1 MSQIGLAAKASL
13 RTVNFDLE
21 SYLRTRTAAVD
32 RALDGYL
39 KRYAERSGTIW
50 KAMHYGLF
58 PRRQTH
64 SADFGA
70 GRRRAFCGAAQCA
83 DTVCLRGRNDSWL
96 FAHP

>member
-1 MSQIGLAAKASL
+1 MSQIGLAAKANL
-13 RTVNFDLE
+13 QTVNFDLD

-58 PRRQTH
+58 PGGKRIRPILLL
-64 SADFGA
+64 AA
-70 GRRRAFCGAAQCA
+70 GELFARAAQRVDA
-83 DTVCLRGRNDSWL
+83 VCLRRRNDSRL